1 VRRRLR
7 IASRKSPLACWQAN
21 AVQGLLKRQ
30 YPSLEIELILFT
42 TEGDRYTESAGRE
55 LSGKG
60 LFVKELEMA
69 LLNDQA
75 DIAVH
80 SMKDLPMTLEDGLLL
95 AAIFE
100 REDPRDVL
108 LTPSGKNLK
117 QLPSGSSIGSSSLR
131 RQSQL
136 LALRADLKVS
146 VLHGNVG
153 TRLDKLAAGEYDAII
168 LAAAGLI
175 RLGKSACISEYF
187 SLDFFLPAPGQGAL
201 GIECRSKDVETRNLI
216 SILNHDPTSV
226 CVTAERTLSLQ
237 LGGNCQ
243 VPIAAYAECLGDQIY
258 LRGLVAKPDGSLLI
272 KVEKY
277 GRLDEAE
284 MLGIVAAKELIDR
297 GGNSILQELI

>member
-1 VRRRLR
+1 MRRRLR